1 MTPPSKNPPKSPRPR
16 RTKAGAAAPAEARPF
31 VAHRMVPPHEVLS
44 EEESSQVLQSLNT
57 PADRIPKIL
66 VSDPG
71 LKTDSR
77 FQKMRDAGE
86 PLVGRVVRIR
96 RPSATAGTAIAYR
109 LIVDSLGAD

>member
-1 MTPPSKNPPKSPRPR
+1 
-16 RTKAGAAAPAEARPF
+16 
-31 VAHRMVPPHEVLS
+31 MVPPHEVLS
-44 EEESSQVLQSLNT
+44 EEESAQVLAKLGT

-66 VSDPG
+66 EADPG
-71 LKTDSR
+71 LKTDPK

-86 PLVGRVVRIR
+86 PLLGRVVRIR

>member
-1 MTPPSKNPPKSPRPR
+1 MTPPKNPPKTSRSR
-16 RTKAGAAAPAEARPF
+16 RSKSTPASAAETRPF

-44 EEESSQVLQSLNT
+44 EEESAQVLATLGT

-66 VSDPG
+66 LTDPG
-71 LKTDSR
+71 LKTDPKYQR
-77 FQKMRDAGE
+77 MRDAGE
-86 PLVGRVVRIR
+86 PMLGRVVRIR